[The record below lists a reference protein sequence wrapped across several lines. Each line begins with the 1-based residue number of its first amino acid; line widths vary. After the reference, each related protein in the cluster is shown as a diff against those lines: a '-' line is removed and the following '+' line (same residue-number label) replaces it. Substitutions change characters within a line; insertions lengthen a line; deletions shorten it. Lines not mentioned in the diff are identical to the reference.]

1 MNLSILGVE
10 AKDKRNS
17 GKVHIEDG
25 NRQPRIHQSSCTLI
39 INPPTSYSWQYM
51 DWDLK
56 VPE

>member
-10 AKDKRNS
+10 AKDERHS
-17 GKVHIEDG
+17 GKVLIEDE
-25 NRQPRIHQSSCTLI
+25 NRQPPIHQSSSTLI